1 MRGGLVSVVPSW
13 APDPAGEIGEGHIG
27 NWGSSEEEEVGGFNA
42 EEELGGGVLVGRGDK
57 VEGSFS
63 PLWLPHKGLQRYSEG
78 LWVPS
83 VGETAFF
90 PDVFCTV

>member
-1 MRGGLVSVVPSW
+1 M
-13 APDPAGEIGEGHIG
+13 
-27 NWGSSEEEEVGGFNA
+27 

-63 PLWLPHKGLQRYSEG
+63 PLWLPHKGLQRYSER
-78 LWVPS
+78 LWVPL
-83 VGETAFF
+83 VGETYAFF